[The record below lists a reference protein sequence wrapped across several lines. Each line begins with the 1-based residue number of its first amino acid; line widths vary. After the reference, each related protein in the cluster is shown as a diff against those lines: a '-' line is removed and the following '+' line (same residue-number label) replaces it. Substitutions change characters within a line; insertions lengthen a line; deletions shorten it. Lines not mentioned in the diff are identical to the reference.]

1 MNMRALVTGSSGFVG
16 AVLSQKLLDLEWEVL
31 GIDSENDYYSPMLKR
46 IRRANLEKYPKFR
59 FVNSDVSNLL
69 DLSSLVENYQPRY
82 IFHLAAQAGVR
93 IPVSQQNRYVTSNLV
108 GFSNILQ
115 IAIEQSI
122 PNFLYASSSS
132 VYGDDS
138 KIPYS
143 EKEGNLKP
151 NSFYGAT
158 KLSNEILSASVAA
171 NSGIRI
177 RGLRFF
183 TVYGPKG
190 RPDMAYLRIISSLA
204 NGSKFELFGDGSVER
219 DFTFIDDCVEMMYSL
234 GLELERHQNNYNDV
248 VNIGGGYPLSMNR
261 LIEIS
266 ENLIGKKLSYISGP
280 KNPKDVKKTMAD
292 PSYLI
297 ELIGKKPMTTLET
310 GIKQTIEWATT
321 DSISS
326 NLRGWVESSE

>member
-1 MNMRALVTGSSGFVG
+1 
-16 AVLSQKLLDLEWEVL
+16 
-31 GIDSENDYYSPMLKR
+31 
-46 IRRANLEKYPKFR
+46 
-59 FVNSDVSNLL
+59 
-69 DLSSLVENYQPRY
+69 
-82 IFHLAAQAGVR
+82 
-93 IPVSQQNRYVTSNLV
+93 
-108 GFSNILQ
+108 
-115 IAIEQSI
+115 
-122 PNFLYASSSS
+122 
-132 VYGDDS
+132 
-138 KIPYS
+138 
-143 EKEGNLKP
+143 
-151 NSFYGAT
+151 
-158 KLSNEILSASVAA
+158 
-171 NSGIRI
+171 
-177 RGLRFF
+177 
-183 TVYGPKG
+183 
-190 RPDMAYLRIISSLA
+190 MAYLRIISSLA